1 VYSEPNQGT
10 TFRVYFPA
18 VPESAASTVVSKPP
32 VPRGTSQLV
41 LVTEDEESIREL
53 ARRSLERLGYRV
65 VAAADP
71 EEALEIVA
79 RTPIAVLV
87 TDVVMPGRSGI
98 ELATEMRAGNGRL
111 PVVFMSGYATGIIE
125 QQGGLDTDDVYLA
138 KPFSP
143 DDLGR
148 AVARAL
154 AHVRVPSIE

>member
-1 VYSEPNQGT
+1 
-10 TFRVYFPA
+10 
-18 VPESAASTVVSKPP
+18 
-32 VPRGTSQLV
+32 
-41 LVTEDEESIREL
+41 
-53 ARRSLERLGYRV
+53 
-65 VAAADP
+65 
-71 EEALEIVA
+71 
-79 RTPIAVLV
+79 
-87 TDVVMPGRSGI
+87 
-98 ELATEMRAGNGRL
+98 MRAGNGRL